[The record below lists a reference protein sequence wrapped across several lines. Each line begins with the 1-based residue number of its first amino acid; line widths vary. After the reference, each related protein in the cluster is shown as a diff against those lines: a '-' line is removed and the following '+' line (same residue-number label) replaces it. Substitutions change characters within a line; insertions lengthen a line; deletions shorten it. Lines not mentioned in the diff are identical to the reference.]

1 MIKKISFT
9 VIIILFIFNYANAQR
24 FKKNSEKVDDIS
36 SDSIVR
42 RTERIYSTLSKIN
55 SITKKGYDTR
65 DIEVEM
71 ANIQVNLQNIRDNL
85 SLYKD
90 VLNVK
95 SLEMFQVLLSDI
107 QYDLDK
113 FRLSLSVYNRDLV
126 MMQKEVKSFVA
137 DSIPHV
143 LASDSSYVNLYIDEL
158 KDLNDKRIQAN
169 KLITGNAFKINKL
182 SSSVSKSYFDALEL
196 QDMVNDL
203 LKKYSKKDFTN
214 EYNYIWSK
222 PKNVDEN
229 ETSFSLAKKTFDGQR
244 KILNYYL
251 DRSWTDWFIII
262 AIGALFFWWVNKN
275 FKQINKT
282 KDAWLNASIQ
292 MEYLKTFP
300 FLATLI
306 LIFIL
311 APFFDLDSPS
321 VYIDIIYILLLIVLT
336 ILFGKLWPKQLFMY
350 WLAIAALFF
359 IVYFTNISLI
369 PNLSGRLWLIT
380 LNGISIF
387 FGYHFLKKV
396 KISLPLFSFINFV
409 LLIFIGLNAVA
420 IILNSFGRVSLAK
433 VFTTSAIFCLTQVI
447 ALSVFYQILVESI
460 YLQVRSNHLAGEIA
474 AKANFEK
481 VQKGINPI
489 FKFLVIMLW
498 VMVLAANLNI
508 YNYLYKFIYQFFTT
522 RKTIGNTAFTYG
534 NILIFGAIIYLSN
547 FLQKYIGYFFG
558 ETDDE
563 FISASKASKLILLR
577 LVLLLIG
584 FTLAILASGVQ
595 LDKITIVIG
604 ALGVGIGLGLQN
616 IVTNLV
622 SGFILVFERP
632 FHIGDF
638 IEVGAQKG
646 RVRNIGMRSTKLITN
661 EGAEIIVPNG
671 DLLSGHVV
679 NWTLSNNHVRMEQP
693 IKVGAEYLQQAK
705 DLILQ
710 ELKNNAN
717 VLHESDPEILIES
730 ITENV
735 IELNII
741 CWIINIHNSQS
752 IKSEILNNIYQLFK
766 TNNVKLG

>member
-1 MIKKISFT
+1 MIKKISYT
-9 VIIILFIFNYANAQR
+9 VIIILFIFSYAKAQR
-24 FKKNSEKVDDIS
+24 IKKNNKKVDDIT

-42 RTERIYSTLSKIN
+42 KTEKIYSSLSKIN
-55 SITKKGYDTR
+55 NITKKGYDTK

-71 ANIQVNLQNIRDNL
+71 ANIRSNLQNIRDNL

-95 SLEMFQVLLSDI
+95 SLTIFQVLLTDI
-107 QYDLDK
+107 ENDLDK
-113 FRLSLSVYNRDLV
+113 FRCSLSTYNRDL
-126 MMQKEVKSFVA
+126 MLMQKEVKTYVA
-137 DSIPHV
+137 DSIPH
-143 LASDSSYVNLYIDEL
+143 LSASDSSYVNLYIDEL
-158 KDLNDKRIQAN
+158 KDLNEKRLQAS
-169 KLITGNAFKINKL
+169 KLIIDNAFKINKL

-203 LKKYSKKDFTN
+203 LKKYGTQDFTN

-222 PKNVDEN
+222 PKNIEEN
-229 ETSFSLAKKTFDGQR
+229 ETAFSLAKKTYEGQR

-251 DRSWTDWFIII
+251 GRSWTDWFIII
-262 AIGALFFWWVNKN
+262 AIGALFFWWINKN

-292 MEYLKTFP
+292 MEYLKMFP

-321 VYIDIIYILLLIVLT
+321 VYIDIIHLLLLFVLT
-336 ILFGKLWPKQLFMY
+336 ILFGKLWPKQLFIY
-350 WLAIAALFF
+350 WLAIVCLFF
-359 IVYFTNISLI
+359 LVYFTNISII

-396 KISLPLFSFINFV
+396 KISIPLFSFINFV
-409 LLIFIGLNAVA
+409 LLIFIVLNIVA
-420 IILNSFGRVSLAK
+420 ILLNTFGRVSLAK
-433 VFTTSAIFCLTQVI
+433 IFTTSAIFCLTQVI
-447 ALSVFYQILVESI
+447 ALSVFYQILTESI
-460 YLQVRSNHLAGEIA
+460 FLQVRSNHLAGEIA
-474 AKANFEK
+474 TKANFEK
-481 VQKGINPI
+481 IQKGINPI

-508 YNYLYKFIYQFFTT
+508 YNYLYKILYQFLITP
-522 RKTIGNTAFTYG
+522 KTIGNTSFTYG
-534 NILIFGAIIYLSN
+534 NVLLFCTIIYFSN

-595 LDKITIVIG
+595 LDKITIIIG

-646 RVRNIGMRSTKLITN
+646 RVRNIGIRSTKLITN

-679 NWTLSNNHVRMEQP
+679 NWTLSNNHVRMVQT
-693 IKVGAEYLQQAK
+693 IKVNAEYLQQAK

-741 CWIINIHNSQS
+741 FWIINIHNSQS